1 MEQKNKNILTRIL
14 EVENLPVIILITVCF
29 ILWGFSN
36 NVTTSTVDMFSKI
49 FRISTAEATLVP
61 VAFSL
66 GYFCLAFPAALFIQK
81 YSYKWGV
88 VMGLG
93 LFAIGTLLFFPAKWT
108 GDFYPFLGAYFI
120 LTCGQSFLE
129 TSCNPL
135 MYSLGPEKGGT
146 QRLNGAQ
153 AFNALGV
160 VIGMMF
166 VIDIQ
171 KHLSPID
178 NELRHMLPLSNF
190 NIIKTHD
197 LGVLIQP
204 YVFIGAIVLIVM
216 VIAALTRMPKEVDIH
231 TEKSAWTILR
241 ELRHRRNYCQGIFA
255 EFCYIGAQIG
265 CWTYMI
271 KYAVRVFM
279 EEDMMEQQAELT
291 AEKYVI
297 IAMACFA
304 FCRFLCTWLMHWLNP
319 ARMLS
324 TIGIIGMAALIGTIV
339 FTDRNGIYSL
349 VIACGCF
356 SLMFPTI
363 YGIALRGVGENIKIA
378 AAGLTMS
385 LLGGS
390 IFPLIQATI
399 IESNITI
406 LGIPSTNLSFIIPL
420 LCICVVVW
428 YGHKSY
434 VRFNITG
441 DDDSETTPSTELA
454 TVEEHK

>member
-1 MEQKNKNILTRIL
+1 MEKNKKSILAKIL
-14 EVENLPVIILITVCF
+14 EIENLPVLVLITVCF
-29 ILWGFSN
+29 MLWGFSN

-49 FRISTAEATLVP
+49 FRISTTEASLVP

-93 LFAIGTLLFFPAKWT
+93 LFAIGTLLFFPAKWI

-129 TSCNPL
+129 TSCNPF
-135 MYSLGPEKGGT
+135 MYSLGPEKGGI

-166 VIDIQ
+166 VIDIH
-171 KHLSPID
+171 KHLSPLS
-178 NELRHMLPLSNF
+178 NELRQQLPLSNF
-190 NIIKTHD
+190 NIIKFYD

-204 YVFIGAIVLIVM
+204 YIFIGAIVLLVM
-216 VIAALTRMPKEVDIH
+216 VIAMLMKMPRNIDIP
-231 TEKSAWTILR
+231 TDKSTWTILR
-241 ELRHRRNYCQGIFA
+241 ELRQRRNYREGVFA

-271 KYAVRVFM
+271 KYAVRVFL
-279 EEDMMEQQAELT
+279 EENMMEQDAEFT

-297 IAMACFA
+297 IAMAVFA

-319 ARMLS
+319 ARILS
-324 TIGIIGMAALIGTIV
+324 TMGIIGVVALLGAIV
-339 FTDRNGIYSL
+339 FTDRNGIYCL

-356 SLMFPTI
+356 SMMFPTI
-363 YGIALRGVGENIKIA
+363 YGIALKGVGENIKIA

-390 IFPLIQATI
+390 IFPVVQAAI
-399 IESNITI
+399 IGSDITI
-406 LGIPSTNLSFIIPL
+406 LGLPATNLSFIIPL
-420 LCICVVVW
+420 LCICVVIW

-434 VRFNITG
+434 VRFNITD
-441 DDDSETTPSTELA
+441 DDDSATTPSTELA
-454 TVEEHK
+454 TTEQHK